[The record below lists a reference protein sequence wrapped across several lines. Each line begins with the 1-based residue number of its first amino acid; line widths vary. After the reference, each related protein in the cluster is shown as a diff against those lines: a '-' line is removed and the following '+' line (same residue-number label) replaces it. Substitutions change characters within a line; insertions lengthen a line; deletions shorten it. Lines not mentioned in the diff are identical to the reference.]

1 MENDGYLDEL
11 AWQIMVFVLV
21 GLAAAIVWP
30 GIVEYVSTGH
40 VEMHWSRPALASLG
54 GTISESTM
62 REMNYAVDG
71 EGRDL
76 SEVARRFL
84 EDNGLR

>member
-1 MENDGYLDEL
+1 
-11 AWQIMVFVLV
+11 
-21 GLAAAIVWP
+21 
-30 GIVEYVSTGH
+30 
-40 VEMHWSRPALASLG
+40 
-54 GTISESTM
+54 M